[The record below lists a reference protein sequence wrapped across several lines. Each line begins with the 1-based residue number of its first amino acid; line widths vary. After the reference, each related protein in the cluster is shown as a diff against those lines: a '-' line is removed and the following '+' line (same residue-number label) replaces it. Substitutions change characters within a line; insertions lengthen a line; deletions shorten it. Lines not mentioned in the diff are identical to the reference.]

1 MSKITAMT
9 VTAKT
14 SPRRSQAERSAA
26 TRDALLDATIAC
38 LVEDGYA
45 KTTTSRVAERAGV
58 SRGAHLHHFQTR
70 QALVAAAMER
80 LAERRGAELLAAA
93 EDLPQGRERL
103 VQGLDLLWASYA
115 NPLFQAALDLWSHA
129 RTDADLRERL
139 VPVERR
145 LDRQTLAITRQLFPA
160 ICRAAR
166 LRPADRDGGRRRSA
180 ASRCSTRCTP
190 ATGAIASSG
199 STAVRGW
206 SSCLRARSEHHLKPS
221 RHRGAVRDSQRSRER
236 DLKRAGSTA
245 ASARTRPVDDVW
257 LGARV
262 GTACRGEREQ
272 IPTGRAE
279 L

>member
-1 MSKITAMT
+1 MSKISAMA
-9 VTAKT
+9 VTANP

-45 KTTTSRVAERAGV
+45 NTTTSRVAERAGV

-160 ICRAAR
+160 IAEQPDFDR
-166 LRPADRDGGRRRSA
+166 LIELAVSTIRGLALLDTLHPGDGRNRKQWRYS
-180 ASRCSTRCTP
+180 
-190 ATGAIASSG
+190 
-199 STAVRGW
+199 
-206 SSCLRARSEHHLKPS
+206 
-221 RHRGAVRDSQRSRER
+221 
-236 DLKRAGSTA
+236 
-245 ASARTRPVDDVW
+245 RTRLVE
-257 LGARV
+257 LFEGA
-262 GTACRGEREQ
+262 
-272 IPTGRAE
+272 

>member
-1 MSKITAMT
+1 MSKITVVA
-9 VTAKT
+9 VSANP

-38 LVEDGYA
+38 LVDDGYA
-45 KTTTSRVAERAGV
+45 NTTTSRVAERAGV

-93 EDLPQGRERL
+93 ENLPDGRERL

-145 LDRQTLAITRQLFPA
+145 LDRQTLEITRRLFPA
-160 ICRAAR
+160 IAEQPDFDRLIELAVSTIRGLALLDTLHPGDARNRKQWRYSRAR
-166 LRPADRDGGRRRSA
+166 LVELFEA
-180 ASRCSTRCTP
+180 AS
-190 ATGAIASSG
+190 
-199 STAVRGW
+199 
-206 SSCLRARSEHHLKPS
+206 
-221 RHRGAVRDSQRSRER
+221 
-236 DLKRAGSTA
+236 
-245 ASARTRPVDDVW
+245 
-257 LGARV
+257 
-262 GTACRGEREQ
+262 
-272 IPTGRAE
+272 
-279 L
+279 

>member
-1 MSKITAMT
+1 MFRIVTMSATDKS
-9 VTAKT
+9 

-45 KTTTSRVAERAGV
+45 NTTTSRVAERAGV

-70 QALVAAAMER
+70 QALMAAAMER

-93 EDLPQGRERL
+93 EGLPEGRERL

-145 LDRQTLAITRQLFPA
+145 LDRQTLAITKQLFPA
-160 ICRAAR
+160 IAEQPDFDRLIEMAVSTIRGLALLDTLHPGDGRNRKQWVYSRAR
-166 LRPADRDGGRRRSA
+166 LVELFE
-180 ASRCSTRCTP
+180 
-190 ATGAIASSG
+190 GA
-199 STAVRGW
+199 
-206 SSCLRARSEHHLKPS
+206 L
-221 RHRGAVRDSQRSRER
+221 
-236 DLKRAGSTA
+236 
-245 ASARTRPVDDVW
+245 
-257 LGARV
+257 
-262 GTACRGEREQ
+262 
-272 IPTGRAE
+272 
-279 L
+279 

>member
-1 MSKITAMT
+1 MFKITAMT

-93 EDLPQGRERL
+93 EDLPEGRERL
-103 VQGLDLLWASYA
+103 VKGLDLLWASYA

-160 ICRAAR
+160 IAEQPDFDRLIEMAVSTIRGLALLDTLHPGDGRNRKQWRYSRAR
-166 LRPADRDGGRRRSA
+166 LVELFE
-180 ASRCSTRCTP
+180 
-190 ATGAIASSG
+190 GA
-199 STAVRGW
+199 
-206 SSCLRARSEHHLKPS
+206 L
-221 RHRGAVRDSQRSRER
+221 
-236 DLKRAGSTA
+236 
-245 ASARTRPVDDVW
+245 
-257 LGARV
+257 
-262 GTACRGEREQ
+262 
-272 IPTGRAE
+272 
-279 L
+279 